1 MFFFLVVTL
10 QVVAGYSP
18 LAAGLAPLPV
28 TVLMLLLS
36 PRAGALS
43 TIMGPKIPMT
53 VGPLVCAVGA
63 VMLAGIG
70 PDSPYLTHVL
80 PGIVV
85 FGLGLSATV
94 APLTTTALAAAP
106 DHLAGVASGVNNAV
120 ARVAGL
126 LAIAVLPLVA
136 GVGLLAH
143 RPRLAGAGQPRRD
156 ARLRGPARGRRGDL
170 AAHRAV
176 ERGGGPARRRG

>member
-1 MFFFLVVTL
+1 MTL

-28 TVLMLLLS
+28 TVLMLAAVAAGRGAEHDHRPEDPDDGRPAGVRGRRGACS
-36 PRAGALS
+36 P
-43 TIMGPKIPMT
+43 
-53 VGPLVCAVGA
+53 
-63 VMLAGIG
+63 GIG
-70 PDSPYLTHVL
+70 TDSPYLTHVL
-80 PGIVV
+80 PGVVV

-136 GVGLLAH
+136 GVGSSLTDPTTL
-143 RPRLAGAGQPRRD
+143 RAGQPHRD
-156 ARLRGPARGRRGDL
+156 VRLRRAARGRRGHL

-176 ERGGGPARRRG
+176 ERGGGAARA